1 MKRYRV
7 SRWLT
12 GKGWVPLLAGGLAL
26 QVNLTGCDPE
36 VRNAVLSGIQ
46 TSLTGIITSIINAFF
61 LSLADT
67 GSSTSQPV
75 AKAVFETMQNW
86 LA

>member
-12 GKGWVPLLAGGLAL
+12 AKGWAPLLAGGLAL
-26 QVNLTGCDPE
+26 QVNLTGCDSE
-36 VRNAVLSGIQ
+36 VRNAVLTGVQ
-46 TSLTGIITSIINAFF
+46 TSLTGLISSIINAFF
-61 LSLADT
+61 LSLQGAVSEDP
-67 GSSTSQPV
+67 QPV
-75 AKAVFETMQNW
+75 AKALFETMQSW